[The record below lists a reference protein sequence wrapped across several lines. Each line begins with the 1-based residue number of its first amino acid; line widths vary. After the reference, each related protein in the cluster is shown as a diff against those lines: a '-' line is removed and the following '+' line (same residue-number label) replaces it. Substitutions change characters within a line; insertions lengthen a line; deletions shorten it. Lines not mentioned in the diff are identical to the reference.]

1 MIVVRVLLQTVFLA
15 LGQIWANKVRAL
27 LTALGIII
35 GVASIIAVV
44 AALQGLRGFV
54 LSEFD
59 KFGARKMYVNG
70 YVPRDMRTTMSWT
83 DAKLTMKEAN
93 LILEHAPSVEMLTPM
108 THQRYDVRNITTGD
122 VQKGVEIVGIWPE
135 WHEIE
140 SRTVTL
146 GRPFLRIDEDESR
159 PVCMVN
165 DKAIEELRLEND
177 PVGDYILIKGRRFL
191 IVGVVE
197 TKEMSEMFGGGDAQ
211 SEILVPYATAYQ
223 LNPYSWRYFIGNIV
237 DTNKAEDAKAE
248 IRFILRKNRNQK
260 PEEEDTFRI
269 EVMQNYIDDFNGM
282 AAGITTIAGGVV
294 SVSLLVG
301 GIGIMNIMLV
311 SVSERTREI
320 GLRKAVGAKSGIVL
334 VQFLVE
340 AVTLCSVGGL
350 IGVLIGQG
358 LTLAIK
364 SMPDSPLGEAAV
376 PAWAIILA
384 FGFSGAVGVVFGM
397 FPALKAARLDP
408 IQALRHE

>member
-44 AALQGLRGFV
+44 ASLQGLRGFV

-59 KFGARKMYVNG
+59 KFGARKMYING

-83 DAKLTMKEAN
+83 DAKLTMTEAN
-93 LILEHAPSVEMLTPM
+93 LILEHAPSVEMLTPL

-140 SRTVTL
+140 DRTVTL

-159 PVCMVN
+159 PVCLVN
-165 DKAIEELRLEND
+165 DKAIEELRLDND

-197 TKEMSEMFGGGDAQ
+197 TKEMSAMFGGGDAQ

-237 DTNKAEDAKAE
+237 DTNKAEDAMAE

-358 LTLAIK
+358 LTIALK
-364 SMPDSPLGEAAV
+364 SMPDSPLSEAAV
-376 PAWAIILA
+376 PPWAIILA